1 MAAVPSTLAGTAA
14 RLLARRAAPA
24 VARRVATG
32 AAATACRAALQQNQ
46 RRTLTTT
53 RASFAGKPVPLTAAR
68 DTSLQ
73 RASQYAS
80 LTDADIA
87 HFRTILPGAGDVIYH
102 KDDPQHDDLE
112 PYNVDWMRKYRG
124 QATLVL
130 RPRTTEQVAQILKHC
145 HARKLAV
152 CPQGGNT
159 GLVGGSVP
167 VFDEVVVFLGN
178 MHQVRKFDPISG
190 IVVAEAG
197 MILQQLDGYL
207 ADRGYMMPLDLGAK
221 GTCQIGG
228 NVATNAGGLR
238 LLRYGSL
245 HGSVLG
251 LEVVLPDGRIL
262 NDMRALRKDNTGL
275 DLKQLFIGSEGALG
289 IITAVA
295 ILAPVRPTAVHVATL
310 AMPNYQAVQDA
321 FVRARRELG
330 EILSAFEFWD
340 SEADKLVHQHLALRR
355 PLETESPFQVLIET
369 AGSNAEHD
377 MAKLEAFLENLM
389 ADEIAID
396 GAVAQDQAQVEAM
409 WAVREGIPEACA
421 KDGAVFKYDVSVPVP
436 KLYELVEKTRER
448 LEGVKGVNDII
459 GYGHVGDGN
468 LHLNVSAQ
476 KDADGG
482 GARAVSAA
490 LEPFIYE
497 LVASHNG
504 SISAEHGVG
513 IMKPKHLHYSKDA
526 EMLNVMQ
533 DIKALLD
540 PNGIMN
546 PYKYL
551 PPPSKSA

>member
-1 MAAVPSTLAGTAA
+1 
-14 RLLARRAAPA
+14 
-24 VARRVATG
+24 
-32 AAATACRAALQQNQ
+32 
-46 RRTLTTT
+46 
-53 RASFAGKPVPLTAAR
+53 
-68 DTSLQ
+68 
-73 RASQYAS
+73 
-80 LTDADIA
+80 
-87 HFRTILPGAGDVIYH
+87 
-102 KDDPQHDDLE
+102 
-112 PYNVDWMRKYRG
+112 
-124 QATLVL
+124 
-130 RPRTTEQVAQILKHC
+130 
-145 HARKLAV
+145 
-152 CPQGGNT
+152 
-159 GLVGGSVP
+159 
-167 VFDEVVVFLGN
+167 

-207 ADRGYMMPLDLGAK
+207 ADPRYMMPLNLGAK
-221 GTCQIGG
+221 GNLPDWRIRRDQPPVPCVCCG
-228 NVATNAGGLR
+228 
-238 LLRYGSL
+238 YGSL
-245 HGSVLG
+245 HG
-251 LEVVLPDGRIL
+251 
-262 NDMRALRKDNTGL
+262 DNTGL
-275 DLKQLFIGSEGALG
+275 DVKQLFIGSEGALG
-289 IITAVA
+289 IITSVA
-295 ILAPVRPTAVHVATL
+295 IFAPVRPTAVHVATL

-396 GAVAQDQAQVEAM
+396 GAVAQDQAQVDAM

-482 GARAVSAA
+482 GARA
-490 LEPFIYE
+490 

-551 PPPSKSA
+551 PPRSKSA